1 VDRLLSQTIDCA
13 YFVTKYIQVESFSEC
28 LIYSRQKFRTFNAFH
43 LTALRAVVNAAS
55 DADKMIGTF
64 EKSFRELKI
73 EFIMGSSLQTAMM
86 ATRILDKV
94 DNVGE
99 SSGYS

>member
-1 VDRLLSQTIDCA
+1 
-13 YFVTKYIQVESFSEC
+13 
-28 LIYSRQKFRTFNAFH
+28 

-55 DADKMIGTF
+55 DADKMIETF

-73 EFIMGSSLQTAMM
+73 ESIMGSSLQTAMM
-86 ATRILDKV
+86 ATHILDKV
-94 DNVGE
+94 DNVGK